1 MNLPKETQRA
11 TKMLKGKTVDSV
23 KNFRKKEVLIEFT
36 DGTRLFVDWQ
46 ESELEISIEGN
57 FEEEN

>member
-11 TKMLKGKTVDSV
+11 TRMLKGKTVNSV

>member
-1 MNLPKETQRA
+1 
-11 TKMLKGKTVDSV
+11 MLKGKTVDSV

>member
-11 TKMLKGKTVDSV
+11 TRMLKRKTVNSV